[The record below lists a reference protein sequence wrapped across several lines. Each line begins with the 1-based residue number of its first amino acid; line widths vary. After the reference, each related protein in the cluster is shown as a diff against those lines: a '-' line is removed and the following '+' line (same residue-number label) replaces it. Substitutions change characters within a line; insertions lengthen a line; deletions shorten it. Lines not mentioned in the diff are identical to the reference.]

1 MYDIK
6 VLKEGKSVVNLTKKF
21 ANISK
26 ACENMP
32 CVLGAP
38 GMGFRLDT
46 FYHSIDKETGDL

>member
-26 ACENMP
+26 ACEKMP

-38 GMGFRLDT
+38 GMGLRLDT